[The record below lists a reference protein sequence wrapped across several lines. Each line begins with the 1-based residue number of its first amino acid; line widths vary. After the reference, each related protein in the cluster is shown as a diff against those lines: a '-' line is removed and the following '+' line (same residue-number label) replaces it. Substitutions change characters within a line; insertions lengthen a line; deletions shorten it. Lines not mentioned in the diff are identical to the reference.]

1 MVPIYDIFQQNHT
14 AYVISEWTEHI
25 TLAEYVER
33 SGGRLEWNA
42 ARALFMP
49 VLSGLSDLYQAG
61 VRHLG
66 LSPDNLIITQSGKMK
81 LWGFCVRSVRQTGT
95 QLEPE
100 LFRGCAAVEQ
110 YSEPNKISQ
119 ATDVYGFTAV
129 LFYALTGE
137 LPQEA
142 VKRRNDGRLLIPT
155 NILKQI
161 PPHIVTAL
169 ANGLQVEPDRRTQTF
184 ERLRAELSAALR

>member
-1 MVPIYDIFQQNHT
+1 M
-14 AYVISEWTEHI
+14 ISEWTEHI

-110 YSEPNKISQ
+110 YLS
-119 ATDVYGFTAV
+119 
-129 LFYALTGE
+129 
-137 LPQEA
+137 
-142 VKRRNDGRLLIPT
+142 LI
-155 NILKQI
+155 
-161 PPHIVTAL
+161 HI
-169 ANGLQVEPDRRTQTF
+169 
-184 ERLRAELSAALR
+184 

>member
-1 MVPIYDIFQQNHT
+1 M
-14 AYVISEWTEHI
+14 
-25 TLAEYVER
+25 
-33 SGGRLEWNA
+33 
-42 ARALFMP
+42 
-49 VLSGLSDLYQAG
+49 
-61 VRHLG
+61 
-66 LSPDNLIITQSGKMK
+66 
-81 LWGFCVRSVRQTGT
+81 
-95 QLEPE
+95 
-100 LFRGCAAVEQ
+100 
-110 YSEPNKISQ
+110 
-119 ATDVYGFTAV
+119 

-184 ERLRAELSAALR
+184 ERLRAELSAAPTVTMVLNEVAAPPKASPAQRKREALAEQEKRGVPNYVWGIVSCVVAAAVFLTIALIWMNRGGEEVPVSSGQSSAAAVSSTSSH